1 MYDAV
6 VVFKKR
12 NIIKLSI
19 LEGRSLYAVRT
30 LTIAPNDE
38 RISNSLE
45 IVNFRNSS
53 DF

>member
-30 LTIAPNDE
+30 LRAPNDE

-45 IVNFRNSS
+45 IVNFSNSS